1 MPWILLFL
9 PLIVAA
15 VNQLVLRKSAGSCRL
30 VSTASAVATLVISFL
45 LLGKNRHRFAF
56 DWATIGDFNLEI
68 GIQLDRLSTG
78 MMIVVTG
85 IGVLVH
91 IFSLAYMK
99 DDEAKARYFTGLSL
113 FMFSMTGIVLANNF
127 IMTFIFWELVGLS
140 SYLLIGHWYQKD
152 SAADAAKKAFLCNR
166 VGDFGFMIGILML
179 WGITGTLAFDGMER
193 RGTFQAANAPIFTA
207 TLSAAVLCIFC
218 GAVGKSAQL
227 PLHVWLP
234 DAMEGPTPVSALIHA
249 ATMVAAGV
257 YMLFR
262 VQLSLGFEVF
272 DRLPASTVIAWTGG
286 ITALVAALMATQ
298 QDDIKRV
305 LAYSTLSQ
313 LGYMVMAVGLVA
325 GEAGMF
331 HLFTH
336 AWFKALLFLGSG
348 AVIYACHHEQDIW
361 KMGGLLK
368 KMPITGITFAHRHS
382 PHSSPCPVT
391 SGFFSKEEIL
401 EAAHEKQPILFWIAA
416 FVAVLTPFYMTRL
429 FVVAFLGKPR
439 SDNADHAHEVG
450 PLMFVPLVILAVLA
464 LVAGLPFVARHSLPP
479 TAPRRSSSST
489 SDFAHPGSPSSRSSL
504 GVGRRLRPLQRQG
517 QGPAL
522 HPAAPQN
529 RFYIDGFY
537 DNFLVRYF
545 QDAFAAIVHFFDEF
559 LINGLLVG
567 GLSRG
572 AASFGNLFRKVQSGN
587 LQGYAFA
594 FGLGVILVI
603 YFTVFSNWTAK
614 FIPPE
619 SSSKLS
625 HARPPRLPPDPRLH
639 RDPARR
645 ARPAHRHRRV
655 RGQSRARPLR
665 RVLLEML
672 LLVLLRCRF
681 LKNPRST
688 SPSVSPMA

>member
-1 MPWILLFL
+1 MYLAWILLFL
-9 PLIVAA
+9 PLVVAA
-15 VNQLVLRKSAGSCRL
+15 VNQLVLRKHPLVPL
-30 VSTASAVATLVISFL
+30 VSTASAVATLLMSFL
-45 LLGKNRHRFAF
+45 LLGKNETSAF
-56 DWATIGDFNLEI
+56 NWATIGDFNLQI
-68 GIQLDRLSTG
+68 GIHLDRLSTG

-85 IGVLVH
+85 IGALVH

-99 DDEAKARYFTGLSL
+99 DDEAKARYFTGLSF
-113 FMFSMTGIVLANNF
+113 FMFSMIGIVLANNF
-127 IMTFIFWELVGLS
+127 IMTFIFWELVGFS

-179 WGITGTLAFDGMER
+179 WGITGTLTFGEMEVP
-193 RGTFQAANAPIFTA
+193 GAVSTA

-272 DRLPASTVIAWTGG
+272 ETLQASTVIAWTGG
-286 ITALVAALMATQ
+286 ITALAAALMAVQ

-368 KMPITGITFAHRHS
+368 KMPITGVTFALGTAALVAV
-382 PHSSPCPVT
+382 PFVT
-391 SGFFSKEEIL
+391 SGFYSKEEIL
-401 EAAHEKQPILFWIAA
+401 AAA
-416 FVAVLTPFYMTRL
+416 FGQNKALFAIAVFVAFLTTFYMTRA
-429 FVVAFLGKPR
+429 FVVAFLGKHR
-439 SDNADHAHEVG
+439 SENADHAHEVG
-450 PLMFVPLVILAVLA
+450 PLMFVPLVMLAAMAVGSAWLTGPLGAMDPRMHAHGHHEGHAIILGASIVSLVLG
-464 LVAGLPFVARHSLPP
+464 LIAGFVLYNGK
-479 TAPRRSSSST
+479 
-489 SDFAHPGSPSSRSSL
+489 DKD
-504 GVGRRLRPLQRQG
+504 PLSI
-517 QGPAL
+517 PL
-522 HPAAPQN
+522 LKN
-529 RFYIDGFY
+529 RFYIDGIY
-537 DNFLVRYF
+537 DNFVVRYF
-545 QDAFAAIVHFFDEF
+545 QDAFAAIVHFFDEL

-572 AASFGNLFRKVQSGN
+572 AASFGNLFRRVQSGE
-587 LQGYAFA
+587 LQGYAFS

-603 YFTVFSNWTAK
+603 YFTVF
-614 FIPPE
+614 
-619 SSSKLS
+619 L
-625 HARPPRLPPDPRLH
+625 
-639 RDPARR
+639 
-645 ARPAHRHRRV
+645 
-655 RGQSRARPLR
+655 
-665 RVLLEML
+665 
-672 LLVLLRCRF
+672 
-681 LKNPRST
+681 
-688 SPSVSPMA
+688 

>member
-15 VNQLVLRKSAGSCRL
+15 VNQLVLKKTGL
-30 VSTASAVATLVISFL
+30 VPIVSTASAVATFVIAL
-45 LLGKNRHRFAF
+45 LLLKTTSVVSFP
-56 DWATIGDFNLEI
+56 WATIGDFSIDI
-68 GIQLDRLSTG
+68 GIKLDRLSTG

-85 IGVLVH
+85 IGMLVH

-152 SAADAAKKAFLCNR
+152 SAADAAKKAFLANR
-166 VGDFGFMIGILML
+166 VGDFGFMVGILML
-179 WGITGTLAFDGMER
+179 WGITGTLSFDTMAEGVKAF
-193 RGTFQAANAPIFTA
+193 QSANAAIFTT
-207 TLSAAVLCIFC
+207 TLSIALLCVFC

-262 VQLSLGFEVF
+262 VQLSLDLPPDVLSGFF
-272 DRLPASTVIAWTGG
+272 SSTVIAWVGG
-286 ITALVAALMATQ
+286 ITSLAAALMATQ
-298 QDDIKRV
+298 QDDIKKI

-348 AVIYACHHEQDIW
+348 AVICACHHEQNIW

-368 KMPITGITFAHRHS
+368 KMPITGLTFAIGTAALIAV
-382 PHSSPCPVT
+382 PYVT
-391 SGFFSKEEIL
+391 SGFWSKEEIL
-401 EAAHEKQPILFWIAA
+401 AAAYGGNKALFGIAI
-416 FVAVLTPFYMTRL
+416 FVAFLTTFYMTRL

-439 SDNADHAHEVG
+439 DQGADHAHEVG
-450 PLMFVPLVILAVLA
+450 PLMLLPLALLAVMAVVSGFAFISSPLNA
-464 LVAGLPFVARHSLPP
+464 YRPVHHGHVDGHAIILGASIASLVLGLIAGFLLYKGKEKDPVSI
-479 TAPRRSSSST
+479 
-489 SDFAHPGSPSSRSSL
+489 
-504 GVGRRLRPLQRQG
+504 PLFRD
-517 QGPAL
+517 
-522 HPAAPQN
+522 
-529 RFYIDGFY
+529 RFYVDSLY
-537 DNFLVRYF
+537 DNFIIRYF
-545 QDAFAAIVHFFDEF
+545 QDAFSAIIGFFDEF

-567 GLSRG
+567 GLSR
-572 AASFGNLFRKVQSGN
+572 AAESLGNLFRKVQSGS
-587 LQGYAFA
+587 LRGYAFV
-594 FGLGVILVI
+594 FGIGVVLVV
-603 YFTVFSNWTAK
+603 YFTAF
-614 FIPPE
+614 
-619 SSSKLS
+619 
-625 HARPPRLPPDPRLH
+625 
-639 RDPARR
+639 
-645 ARPAHRHRRV
+645 
-655 RGQSRARPLR
+655 
-665 RVLLEML
+665 
-672 LLVLLRCRF
+672 
-681 LKNPRST
+681 
-688 SPSVSPMA
+688 

>member
-1 MPWILLFL
+1 MNLAWILLFL
-9 PLIVAA
+9 PLGIAA
-15 VNQLVLRKSAGSCRL
+15 ANQLALRKTGLAPLISTGS
-30 VSTASAVATLVISFL
+30 SIATFVLALL
-45 LLGKNRHRFAF
+45 LLGKTGTSNFA
-56 DWATIGDFNLEI
+56 WASIGDFSVNI
-68 GIQLDRLSTG
+68 GIQLDQLSTG

-85 IGVLVH
+85 VGMLVH

-113 FMFSMTGIVLANNF
+113 FMFSMTGIVLADNF

-166 VGDFGFMIGILML
+166 VGDFGFMVGILML
-179 WGITGTLAFDGMER
+179 WGITQTFTFSAMQVPTLVSTG
-193 RGTFQAANAPIFTA
+193 
-207 TLSAAVLCIFC
+207 TLSAAVLFIFC

-262 VQLSLGFEVF
+262 VQLSIGFDAFEG
-272 DRLPASTVIAWTGG
+272 LTASSVIAWTGG
-286 ITALVAALMATQ
+286 ITALVAALMAVQ

-313 LGYMVMAVGLVA
+313 LGYMVMAVGLVS

-368 KMPITGITFAHRHS
+368 KMPITGLTFAIGFAALIAV
-382 PHSSPCPVT
+382 PFT
-391 SGFFSKEEIL
+391 SGFFSKEQIL
-401 EAAHEKQPILFWIAA
+401 EAAHEKEPYLFWIAA
-416 FVAVLTPFYMTRL
+416 VVAVLTPFYMTRL
-429 FVVAFLGKPR
+429 FVVAFLGKPK
-439 SDNADHAHEVG
+439 SDHADHAHEVG
-450 PLMFVPLVILAVLA
+450 PLMFGPLVLLAIMGVIAGFPFIASKFAPAYQQPEHLIHLGFVTYLSIGALLAGVIGGFVLY
-464 LVAGLPFVARHSLPP
+464 AGKDKDPLSIPL
-479 TAPRRSSSST
+479 
-489 SDFAHPGSPSSRSSL
+489 
-504 GVGRRLRPLQRQG
+504 LR
-517 QGPAL
+517 
-522 HPAAPQN
+522 N

-537 DNFLVRYF
+537 DNFVVRYF
-545 QDAFAAIVHFFDEF
+545 QDAFSAVIAFFDEF

-567 GLSRG
+567 GLSR
-572 AASFGNLFRKVQSGN
+572 AAESSGNIFRKVQSGS

-594 FGLGVILVI
+594 FGLGVILVV
-603 YFTVFSNWTAK
+603 YFTAF
-614 FIPPE
+614 
-619 SSSKLS
+619 
-625 HARPPRLPPDPRLH
+625 
-639 RDPARR
+639 
-645 ARPAHRHRRV
+645 
-655 RGQSRARPLR
+655 
-665 RVLLEML
+665 
-672 LLVLLRCRF
+672 
-681 LKNPRST
+681 
-688 SPSVSPMA
+688 

>member
-1 MPWILLFL
+1 MTLAWILLFL
-9 PLIVAA
+9 PLAAAA
-15 VNQLVLRKSAGSCRL
+15 VNQLVLRKNPLVPL

-45 LLGKNRHRFAF
+45 LLGAEEETVSFN
-56 DWATIGDFNLEI
+56 WATIGDFNLQI
-68 GIQLDRLSTG
+68 GVQLDHLSTG

-85 IGVLVH
+85 IGALVH

-179 WGITGTLAFDGMER
+179 WGITNTLVFSEMKVPAEVSS
-193 RGTFQAANAPIFTA
+193 A
-207 TLSAAVLCIFC
+207 TLSAAILCIFC
-218 GAVGKSAQL
+218 GAIGKSAQL

-262 VQLSLGFEVF
+262 VQLSLGADAFEG
-272 DRLPASTVIAWTGG
+272 LLASNVIAWTGG
-286 ITALVAALMATQ
+286 ITSLVAALMAVQ

-313 LGYMVMAVGLVA
+313 LGYMVMAVGLVH

-348 AVIYACHHEQDIW
+348 AVIHACHHEQDIW

-368 KMPITGITFAHRHS
+368 KMPITGITFAIGTAALIAV
-382 PHSSPCPVT
+382 PFVT
-391 SGFFSKEEIL
+391 SGFYSKEEIL
-401 EAAHEKQPILFWIAA
+401 SAAFGKQKILFGIAI
-416 FVAVLTPFYMTRL
+416 FVAFLTTFYMTRA
-429 FVVAFLGKPR
+429 FVVAFLGKHR
-439 SDNADHAHEVG
+439 SENADHAHEVG
-450 PLMFVPLVILAVLA
+450 PLMFVPLVLLAGMAIGSAWLTGTLHAMDPRAHAEGHGEGHLIILGASIASLVLG
-464 LVAGLPFVARHSLPP
+464 LIAGFVLYKGK
-479 TAPRRSSSST
+479 
-489 SDFAHPGSPSSRSSL
+489 DED
-504 GVGRRLRPLQRQG
+504 PLSI
-517 QGPAL
+517 PL
-522 HPAAPQN
+522 LKN

-537 DNFLVRYF
+537 DNVLVRYF
-545 QDAFAAIVHFFDEF
+545 QDAFAAIVHFFDEL

-572 AASFGNLFRKVQSGN
+572 AASVGNLFRKVQSGE

-603 YFTVFSNWTAK
+603 YFTVF
-614 FIPPE
+614 
-619 SSSKLS
+619 L
-625 HARPPRLPPDPRLH
+625 
-639 RDPARR
+639 
-645 ARPAHRHRRV
+645 
-655 RGQSRARPLR
+655 
-665 RVLLEML
+665 
-672 LLVLLRCRF
+672 
-681 LKNPRST
+681 
-688 SPSVSPMA
+688 